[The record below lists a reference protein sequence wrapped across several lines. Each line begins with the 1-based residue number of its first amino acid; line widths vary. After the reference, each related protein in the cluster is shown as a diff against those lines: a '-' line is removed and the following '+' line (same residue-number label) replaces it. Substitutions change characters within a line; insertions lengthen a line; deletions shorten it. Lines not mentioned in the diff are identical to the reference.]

1 MNYFIGSD
9 GIILIDRFIL
19 TSFGHLIV
27 SKMANWDVREWV
39 VLTILEMNEKGEAQ
53 LV

>member
-19 TSFGHLIV
+19 TSFSHLIV
-27 SKMANWDVREWV
+27 SKMANWDVRMSGV
-39 VLTILEMNEKGEAQ
+39 DDSGNE
-53 LV
+53 